1 MKRFYFV
8 VWILCFALLLAAC
21 APGSDSISCPAEPA
35 DDGASEPNTAM
46 PAGEDD
52 IEEQIPLPMEELELR
67 IVDGAETG
75 ELVLAGDGPKEVYT
89 LTVGDTPVYLDGE
102 PADASVLEDGMLVTL
117 GVYKTAPSDG
127 SLTVPNHISVDSLG
141 TEDNP
146 GGGYYDLCGFYLQV
160 LEDLWNADPGLNDGI
175 SYISVDL
182 TQAPGDLTAGEKA
195 AIVQIFAGAHN
206 AEGLNLTRAQLADQG
221 YLTDGAWEDGVLFAI
236 EPHAAGQEEAYSLPV
251 LRFDASKWRGPL
263 GAYYFTDCTAVWP
276 ELGTWDGYTVG
287 GEAIS

>member
-1 MKRFYFV
+1 MKRFYFILLSLCLVLLTACGARPVEV
-8 VWILCFALLLAAC
+8 V
-21 APGSDSISCPAEPA
+21 SCWAEPT
-35 DDGASEPNTAM
+35 DEGASEPNAAV
-46 PAGEDD
+46 PEDS
-52 IEEQIPLPMEELELR
+52 IEEQICFFEPELR

-75 ELVLAGDGPKEVYT
+75 HLILAGEEADEFRI
-89 LTVGDTPVYLDGE
+89 LDVGDTPVYLDGE
-102 PADASVLEDGMLVTL
+102 QADASALEDGMMVTV
-117 GVYKTAPSDG
+117 GEYGTSSSDG
-127 SLTVPNHISVDSLG
+127 GLLIVLDHISVDSLG
-141 TEDNP
+141 TGNNP

-221 YLTDGAWEDGVLFAI
+221 YLTDGAWEDGVLFTI
-236 EPHAAGQEEAYSLPV
+236 EPHAADQEEVYSLPV

-276 ELGTWDGYTVG
+276 ELGAWDGYTVG

>member
-1 MKRFYFV
+1 MKRFY
-8 VWILCFALLLAAC
+8 WIALTLCFALLLTAC
-21 APGSDSISCPAEPA
+21 GARPTEVVSCWAEPA
-35 DDGASEPNTAM
+35 DEGASEPNAAV
-46 PAGEDD
+46 PEDD
-52 IEEQIPLPMEELELR
+52 IAEQICFDEIELR

-75 ELVLAGDGPKEVYT
+75 QLVLAGEEADEIRILDVE
-89 LTVGDTPVYLDGE
+89 DMPVYLDGE
-102 PADASVLEDGMLVTL
+102 RADASVLEDGMMVTV
-117 GVYKTAPSDG
+117 GEYGTSSSDG
-127 SLTVPNHISVDSLG
+127 SLLIVLDHISVDSLG
-141 TEDNP
+141 TGNNP

-160 LEDLWNADPGLNDGI
+160 LEDLWNADPGLNDVI

-206 AEGLNLTRAQLADQG
+206 AEVLNLTRAQLADQG
-221 YLTDGAWEDGVLFAI
+221 YLTDGAWEDGVLFTI
-236 EPHAAGQEEAYSLPV
+236 EPHAADQEEVYSLPV

-276 ELGTWDGYTVG
+276 ELGAWDGYTVG

>member
-1 MKRFYFV
+1 MKRLYLILLSLCLVLLTACGARSTEV
-8 VWILCFALLLAAC
+8 V
-21 APGSDSISCPAEPA
+21 SCWAEPT
-35 DDGASEPNTAM
+35 DEGASEPNAAV
-46 PAGEDD
+46 PEDS
-52 IEEQIPLPMEELELR
+52 IEEQISFEEFHLR

-75 ELVLAGDGPKEVYT
+75 KLVLAGKKAEEVYT
-89 LTVGDTPVYLDGE
+89 LDVGDTPVRLDGE
-102 PADASVLEDGMLVTL
+102 QADVSALKDGMQVLIEIINGPTILPGPLPDVD
-117 GVYKTAPSDG
+117 S
-127 SLTVPNHISVDSLG
+127 ISADSLG

-175 SYISVDL
+175 SCISVDL
-182 TQAPGDLTAGEKA
+182 TQAPGDLTAGEKD
-195 AIVQIFAGAHN
+195 AIVQIFAGTHN

-221 YLTDGAWEDGVLFAI
+221 YLTDGTWEDGVLFTI
-236 EPHAAGQEEAYSLPV
+236 EPHATDQEEVYSLPV

-263 GAYYFTDCTAVWP
+263 GACYFTDCTAVWP